1 MNKKEWIT
9 YGFVASLI
17 FAIVS
22 TLAAMGFASAYAVGV
37 DDLKFLQEDFDALL
51 VEKQAC
57 GDGWYEQLELT
68 ATLMTMLEERENHQS
83 YCPEGNWRNYI
94 DGLREELKTCK
105 SALDG
110 VADWYNEAMRG
121 APCHSH
127 YDGLHC
133 VWETFTENHRQS
145 E

>member
-1 MNKKEWIT
+1 MDKE
-9 YGFVASLI
+9 GLK
-17 FAIVS
+17 FA
-22 TLAAMGFASAYAVGV
+22 LWAMVGV
-37 DDLKFLQEDFDALL
+37 AILTMILAGSFSYRLGNLQEDFEALQS
-51 VEKQAC
+51 EKQAC

-68 ATLMTMLEERENHQS
+68 ATLMTMIEERENHQA
-83 YCPEGNWRNYI
+83 YCPEGNWRNYF
-94 DGLREELKTCK
+94 DGLREELETCK

-133 VWETFTENHRQS
+133 VWETFTENHKES